1 MMTTTEGTAA
11 MSVETLDPSTPAP
24 TAPTAPTGKPL
35 TKLQRLRAQRA
46 AAPAPDPVWPDNP
59 AFLPHLAELIRAG
72 DCCGL
77 WDGKTD
83 ARLLGGY
90 VVSREQRRAIPIIGE
105 PDARVLRRLDT
116 FYKAVST
123 AIGRRTNVIATPL
136 MELSDEGFGRV
147 VLIAGRLVAVSR
159 TLRDVHRFGFDS
171 LQALD
176 EAGAALVEE
185 GVHMIQAHPDVIT
198 TT

>member
-1 MMTTTEGTAA
+1 
-11 MSVETLDPSTPAP
+11 MSVETLAQPTPPA
-24 TAPTAPTGKPL
+24 GGEKKL
-35 TKLQRLRAQRA
+35 TKLQALRAQRA
-46 AAPAPDPVWPDNP
+46 AAATTPAPAWPDAP
-59 AFLPHLAELIRAG
+59 VFLPQLAELIRAG

-90 VVSREQRRAIPIIGE
+90 VVDREKRKAIPILGE

-123 AIGRRTNVIATPL
+123 AIGRRTDVIPTPV

-176 EAGAALVEE
+176 DAGATLVEE
-185 GVHMIQAHPDVIT
+185 GVGMIEAHPDLAT
-198 TT
+198 LA

>member
-1 MMTTTEGTAA
+1 MA
-11 MSVETLDPSTPAP
+11 VETMDPAEPAP
-24 TAPTAPTGKPL
+24 AAKPM
-35 TKLQRLRAQRA
+35 TKLQRLRAERA
-46 AAPAPDPVWPDNP
+46 ATTTPDPVWPDAP
-59 AFLPHLAELIRAG
+59 VFLPHLAELIRAG

-90 VVSREQRRAIPIIGE
+90 VVTREQRKAIPIIGA

-123 AIGRRTNVIATPL
+123 AIGRRTDVIATPL

-159 TLRDVHRFGFDS
+159 TLRDVHRFGFDN

-176 EAGAALVEE
+176 DAGAALVDE
-185 GVHMIQAHPDVIT
+185 GVRMIQSHPALIDAA
-198 TT
+198 